1 MEEEGAQ
8 KENKHSEINAFLMR
22 VYCCLSVGLS
32 PELCCS
38 LLSNQSL
45 NLEQY

>member
-22 VYCCLSVGLS
+22 VGLLFWALQGSIKLSCQLHS
-32 PELCCS
+32 
-38 LLSNQSL
+38 
-45 NLEQY
+45 